1 MGAHDVVSQRRKYLS
16 SGYNAPDT
24 GHWGGKGVKRGQGDS
39 EAEKITAK
47 RDVGKGIEMGLVWG
61 AFWCWE
67 Y

>member
-39 EAEKITAK
+39 EAEKKNGKK
-47 RDVGKGIEMGLVWG
+47 RCG
-61 AFWCWE
+61 
-67 Y
+67 